1 LIADGGVVSSV
12 RYGLALIMVV
22 TGTPTLFFWLL
33 IHPFVRFWRK
43 VGPGWTYSVVW
54 AMMALGMA
62 VVYWA
67 RTPLLAKEFGTSYP
81 LIVLGITCLAS
92 SVHFGLLIHRHLAFK
107 TLIGLPE
114 LAPDRRPNRLITE
127 GLYARVRHPRY
138 AQFLVGLLGYALI
151 ANYLAV
157 YVVCALWLPGIYA
170 IVVLE
175 ERELRDRFGEEY
187 EAYCRRVPRFVPR
200 FGRGRRGPGCT

>member
-1 LIADGGVVSSV
+1 MSSV

-22 TGTPTLFFWLL
+22 TGTPTLFFWLV
-33 IHPFVRFWRK
+33 IHPFVRFWRR

-54 AMMALGMA
+54 AIMALGMA
-62 VVYWA
+62 IVYWS
-67 RTPLLAKEFGTSYP
+67 RKPLLAKEFGTNFP
-81 LIVLGITCLAS
+81 LMILGILCLAS
-92 SVHFGLLIHRHLAFK
+92 SIAFWLAIRRHLALK

-114 LAPDRRPNRLITE
+114 LAPDRHPSRIITE

-138 AQFLVGLLGYALI
+138 GQFLLGLFGYALI

-157 YVVCALWLPGIYA
+157 YVLCALWLPGIYV
-170 IVVLE
+170 IVLLE

-187 EAYCRRVPRFVPR
+187 EEYCRRVPRFVPR
-200 FGRGRRGPGCT
+200 FRRAA